1 MFPFKY
7 RHYMEKRGFKSRLLR
22 KYRLTIHNVNKPDNV
37 RGFYTSPILLILS
50 LFIAFML
57 VAGVLYLV
65 VIYTPVGSM
74 LPGYVNKVEKDKI
87 VTNSLRVDSLMQE
100 IEKQDAYLANIR
112 AIMDGDITL
121 DSLKNSPQPV
131 SGNDFSVE
139 TTELE
144 AEFVKNWEERERY
157 NLTSQA
163 ASVAAL
169 QELNLFRPTKG
180 EIMKSFDPSNG
191 HYGVD
196 IAEIAG
202 ENVMAIHDGIVVF
215 SDYTANDGYSI
226 VLQHR
231 ENLISIY
238 RNCYRLLKQVGDK
251 VYGGEVIGTLSD
263 GSGVEN
269 GKKNFLHLELWHRS
283 KPLDPNIY
291 IAF

>member
-1 MFPFKY
+1 MK
-7 RHYMEKRGFKSRLLR
+7 KRGFRSRLLR
-22 KYRLTIHNVNKPDNV
+22 KYRLTIHNEEKPENKHGV
-37 RGFYTSPILLILS
+37 YVSPILMILL

-74 LPGYVNKVEKDKI
+74 LPGYVNKGEKDKI
-87 VTNSLRVDSLMQE
+87 VTNSLRVDSLMHE
-100 IEKQDAYLANIR
+100 VEKQDAYLANIR

-121 DSLKNSPQPV
+121 DSLKNSPPPV
-131 SGNDFSVE
+131 SNKDFSIE

-144 AEFVKNWEERERY
+144 AEFVKKWEERERY

-180 EIMKSFDPSNG
+180 EIITTFDPASD

-196 IAEIAG
+196 IAEVAG
-202 ENVMAIHDGIVVF
+202 ENIVAIHDGIVVF
-215 SDYTANDGYSI
+215 SDYTANDGYTI
-226 VLQHR
+226 ALQHR

-238 RNCYRLLKQVGDK
+238 RNCYRLLKRVGDK

-263 GSGVEN
+263 GSGREN
-269 GKKNFLHLELWHRS
+269 GKKKEFLHLELWHRS

>member
-1 MFPFKY
+1 MK
-7 RHYMEKRGFKSRLLR
+7 KRGFKSWLLH

-37 RGFYTSPILLILS
+37 RGFNMSPILMILS

-65 VIYTPVGSM
+65 VIYTPIGSM
-74 LPGYVNKVEKDKI
+74 LPGYVNKGEKDKI
-87 VTNSLRVDSLMQE
+87 VTNSLRVDSLMHE

-131 SGNDFSVE
+131 SNKDFSIE

-144 AEFVKNWEERERY
+144 AEFARNWEERERY

-180 EIMKSFDPSNG
+180 DIIATFDPGAG

-202 ENVMAIHDGIVVF
+202 ENVVAIHDGIVIF
-215 SDYTANDGYSI
+215 SDYTANDGYTI
-226 VLQHR
+226 ALQHR

-238 RNCYRLLKQVGDK
+238 RNCYRLLKHVGDK
-251 VYGGEVIGTLSD
+251 VYGGEVIGTLND
-263 GSGVEN
+263 GSGQEN
-269 GKKNFLHLELWHRS
+269 GKKKNYLHLELWHRS

>member
-1 MFPFKY
+1 
-7 RHYMEKRGFKSRLLR
+7 MEKKGFGSRLLR
-22 KYRLTIHNVNKPDNV
+22 KYRLTIHNENKLKNV
-37 RGFYTSPILLILS
+37 LGFYISPLWVIMS
-50 LFIAFML
+50 LFISFML

-65 VIYTPVGSM
+65 IIFTPVGRM
-74 LPGYVNKVEKDKI
+74 LPGYMDEGIKDKI
-87 VTNSLRVDSLMQE
+87 VTNNLRVDSLMHE
-100 IEKQDAYLANIR
+100 IEKQDIYLANIR
-112 AIMDGDITL
+112 SIMSGDITL
-121 DSLKNSPQPV
+121 DSLKNSLMPV
-131 SGNDFSVE
+131 SQDSIDIE

-144 AEFVKNWEERERY
+144 TRFVNSWEERERY

-180 EIMKSFDPSNG
+180 EIIKSFDPSNE

-202 ENVMAIHDGIVVF
+202 ENIVSIHDGIVVF
-215 SDYTANDGYSI
+215 SDYTANDGYTI

-251 VYGGEVIGTLSD
+251 VYGGEVIGTLS
-263 GSGVEN
+263 N
-269 GKKNFLHLELWHRS
+269 GAGEEDEKEKKFLHLELWHRS

-291 IAF
+291 IPF

>member
-1 MFPFKY
+1 
-7 RHYMEKRGFKSRLLR
+7 MEKKGFGSRLLR
-22 KYRLTIHNVNKPDNV
+22 KYRLTIHNENKLKNV
-37 RGFYTSPILLILS
+37 LGFYISPLWVIMS
-50 LFIAFML
+50 LFISFML

-65 VIYTPVGSM
+65 IIFTPVGRM
-74 LPGYVNKVEKDKI
+74 LPGYMDEGIKDKI
-87 VTNSLRVDSLMQE
+87 VTNNLRVDSLMHE
-100 IEKQDAYLANIR
+100 IEKQDIYLANIR
-112 AIMDGDITL
+112 SIMSGDITL
-121 DSLKNSPQPV
+121 DSLKNSLMPV
-131 SGNDFSVE
+131 SQDSINIE

-144 AEFVKNWEERERY
+144 TRFVNSWEERERY

-180 EIMKSFDPSNG
+180 EIIKSFDPSNK

-196 IAEIAG
+196 IAEISG
-202 ENVMAIHDGIVVF
+202 ENIVSIHDGIVVF
-215 SDYTANDGYSI
+215 SDYTANDGYTI

-251 VYGGEVIGTLSD
+251 VYGGEVIGTLSN
-263 GSGVEN
+263 GSGEEN
-269 GKKNFLHLELWHRS
+269 EKEKKFLHLELWHRS

-291 IAF
+291 IPF

>member
-1 MFPFKY
+1 
-7 RHYMEKRGFKSRLLR
+7 
-22 KYRLTIHNVNKPDNV
+22 
-37 RGFYTSPILLILS
+37 
-50 LFIAFML
+50 
-57 VAGVLYLV
+57 
-65 VIYTPVGSM
+65 
-74 LPGYVNKVEKDKI
+74 
-87 VTNSLRVDSLMQE
+87 
-100 IEKQDAYLANIR
+100 
-112 AIMDGDITL
+112 MDGDITL

>member
-1 MFPFKY
+1 M
-7 RHYMEKRGFKSRLLR
+7 MVIGISGCTALLVTGF
-22 KYRLTIHNVNKPDNV
+22 
-37 RGFYTSPILLILS
+37 
-50 LFIAFML
+50 
-57 VAGVLYLV
+57 GVQ
-65 VIYTPVGSM
+65 
-74 LPGYVNKVEKDKI
+74 
-87 VTNSLRVDSLMQE
+87 DS
-100 IEKQDAYLANIR
+100 IANIANDQYDR
-112 AIMDGDITL
+112 IQVVDINVML
-121 DSLKNSPQPV
+121 SEEVDDST
-131 SGNDFSVE
+131 D
-139 TTELE
+139 EL
-144 AEFVKNWEERERY
+144 
-157 NLTSQA
+157 
-163 ASVAAL
+163 
-169 QELNLFRPTKG
+169 
-180 EIMKSFDPSNG
+180 
-191 HYGVD
+191 

-215 SDYTANDGYSI
+215 SDYTTNDGYSI

>member
-1 MFPFKY
+1 MK
-7 RHYMEKRGFKSRLLR
+7 KRSFWSRLLH
-22 KYRLTIHNVNKPDNV
+22 KYRLTIHNDNKLEKEL
-37 RGFYTSPILLILS
+37 GFYISPIKVILS
-50 LFIAFML
+50 LFVAILL
-57 VAGVLYLV
+57 VAGMLYLV
-65 VIYTPVGSM
+65 VVFTPVGSM
-74 LPGYVNKVEKDKI
+74 LPGFVNKGEKDKI
-87 VTNSLRVDSLMQE
+87 VSNSLRVDSLMHE

-112 AIMDGDITL
+112 AIMNGDISL

-131 SGNDFSVE
+131 SNKELSIE

-144 AEFVKNWEERERY
+144 ADFVKGWEERERY

-180 EIMKSFDPSNG
+180 KITTMFDPGND

-196 IAEIAG
+196 IAEVPG
-202 ENVMAIHDGIVVF
+202 ENIVAIHDGTVVF
-215 SDYTANDGYSI
+215 SDYTANDGYTI
-226 VLQHR
+226 ALQHR

-263 GSGVEN
+263 GSGKESK
-269 GKKNFLHLELWHRS
+269 KKNFLHLELWHRS

>member
-1 MFPFKY
+1 MK
-7 RHYMEKRGFKSRLLR
+7 KRSFKSRLLR
-22 KYRLTIHNVNKPDNV
+22 KYRLTIHNENKPENMHGV
-37 RGFYTSPILLILS
+37 YVSPILLMIL
-50 LFIAFML
+50 LIIAFLL

-74 LPGYVNKVEKDKI
+74 LPGYVNKGEKDKI
-87 VTNSLRVDSLMQE
+87 VTNSLRVDSLMHE
-100 IEKQDAYLANIR
+100 VEKQDAYLANIR

-131 SGNDFSVE
+131 SNKDFSIE

-180 EIMKSFDPSNG
+180 EIITTFDPASD

-196 IAEIAG
+196 IAEVAG
-202 ENVMAIHDGIVVF
+202 ENIVAIHDGIVVF
-215 SDYTANDGYSI
+215 SDYTANDGYTI
-226 VLQHR
+226 ALQHR

-238 RNCYRLLKQVGDK
+238 RNCYRLLKRVGDK

-263 GSGVEN
+263 GSGREN
-269 GKKNFLHLELWHRS
+269 GKKKEFLHLELWHRS

>member
-1 MFPFKY
+1 M
-7 RHYMEKRGFKSRLLR
+7 
-22 KYRLTIHNVNKPDNV
+22 
-37 RGFYTSPILLILS
+37 
-50 LFIAFML
+50 
-57 VAGVLYLV
+57 
-65 VIYTPVGSM
+65 
-74 LPGYVNKVEKDKI
+74 
-87 VTNSLRVDSLMQE
+87 
-100 IEKQDAYLANIR
+100 
-112 AIMDGDITL
+112 
-121 DSLKNSPQPV
+121 PV
-131 SGNDFSVE
+131 SQDSINIE

-144 AEFVKNWEERERY
+144 TRFVNSWEERERY

-180 EIMKSFDPSNG
+180 EIIRAFDPSNE

-202 ENVMAIHDGIVVF
+202 ENIVSIHDGIVVF
-215 SDYTANDGYSI
+215 SDYTANDGYTI

-251 VYGGEVIGTLSD
+251 VYGGEVIGTLS
-263 GSGVEN
+263 N
-269 GKKNFLHLELWHRS
+269 GAGEEDEKEKKFLHLELWHRS

-291 IAF
+291 IPF

>member
-1 MFPFKY
+1 
-7 RHYMEKRGFKSRLLR
+7 MEKKGFGSRLLR
-22 KYRLTIHNVNKPDNV
+22 KYRLTIHNENKLKNV
-37 RGFYTSPILLILS
+37 LGFYISPLWVIMS
-50 LFIAFML
+50 LFISFML

-65 VIYTPVGSM
+65 IIFTPVGRM
-74 LPGYVNKVEKDKI
+74 LPGYMDEGIKDKI
-87 VTNSLRVDSLMQE
+87 VTNNLRVDSLMHE
-100 IEKQDAYLANIR
+100 IEKQDIYLANIR
-112 AIMDGDITL
+112 SIMSGDITL
-121 DSLKNSPQPV
+121 DSLKNSLMPV
-131 SGNDFSVE
+131 SQDSIDIE

-144 AEFVKNWEERERY
+144 SRFVKSWEERERY

-180 EIMKSFDPSNG
+180 EIIKSFDPSNE

-202 ENVMAIHDGIVVF
+202 ENIVSIHDGIVVF
-215 SDYTANDGYSI
+215 SDYTANDGYTI

-251 VYGGEVIGTLSD
+251 VYGGEVIGTLS
-263 GSGVEN
+263 N
-269 GKKNFLHLELWHRS
+269 GAGEEDEKEKKFLHLELWHRS

-291 IAF
+291 IPF

>member
-1 MFPFKY
+1 MK
-7 RHYMEKRGFKSRLLR
+7 KRSLGSRLLR
-22 KYRLTIHNVNKPDNV
+22 KYRLTIHNESKIDDV
-37 RGFYTSPILLILS
+37 RGFYISPLRVILS
-50 LFIAFML
+50 LVVALLL
-57 VAGVLYLV
+57 VVGVLFLV
-65 VIYTPVGSM
+65 IVFTPVGSM
-74 LPGYVNKVEKDKI
+74 LPGFVNKGEKDKI
-87 VTNSLRVDSLMQE
+87 VSNSLRVDSLMLE

-112 AIMDGDITL
+112 AIMNGDITL

-131 SGNDFSVE
+131 SNKDFSVE
-139 TTELE
+139 TTALE

-169 QELNLFRPTKG
+169 QELNLLRPTKG
-180 EIMKSFDPSNG
+180 EIIKNFDPSKE

-196 IAEIAG
+196 IAEVAG
-202 ENVMAIHDGIVVF
+202 ENIMAIHDGVVVF
-215 SDYTANDGYSI
+215 SDYTANDGYTI

-238 RNCYRLLKQVGDK
+238 RNCYRLLKQAGDK

-263 GSGVEN
+263 GSG
-269 GKKNFLHLELWHRS
+269 KKAEEKERKFLHLELWHRA

-291 IAF
+291 IPF

>member
-1 MFPFKY
+1 MK
-7 RHYMEKRGFKSRLLR
+7 KRGFKSRLLR
-22 KYRLTIHNVNKPDNV
+22 KYRLTIHNENKPDDV
-37 RGFYTSPILLILS
+37 RGFYVSPMLMILS

-74 LPGYVNKVEKDKI
+74 LPGYVNKGEKDKI
-87 VTNSLRVDSLMQE
+87 VTNSLRVDSLMHE

-131 SGNDFSVE
+131 SNRDFSIE

-144 AEFVKNWEERERY
+144 AEFVKSWEERERY

-180 EIMKSFDPSNG
+180 EIITTFDPAG
-191 HYGVD
+191 EHYGVD
-196 IAEIAG
+196 IAEVAG
-202 ENVMAIHDGIVVF
+202 ENIVAIHDGIVVF
-215 SDYTANDGYSI
+215 SDYTANDGYTI
-226 VLQHR
+226 ALQHR

-263 GSGVEN
+263 GSGRES
-269 GKKNFLHLELWHRS
+269 GKKKEFLHLELWHRS

>member
-1 MFPFKY
+1 MK
-7 RHYMEKRGFKSRLLR
+7 KRSFKSRLLR
-22 KYRLTIHNVNKPDNV
+22 KYRLTIHNENKPEDMHGFNV
-37 RGFYTSPILLILS
+37 SPILMILS
-50 LFIAFML
+50 LFVAFLL
-57 VAGVLYLV
+57 VAWVLYLV

-74 LPGYVNKVEKDKI
+74 LPGYVNKGEKDKI
-87 VTNSLRVDSLMQE
+87 VTNSLRVDSLMHE

-131 SGNDFSVE
+131 SNKDFSTE

-144 AEFVKNWEERERY
+144 AEFIKKWEERERY

-180 EIMKSFDPSNG
+180 EIIRAFDPATG

-196 IAEIAG
+196 IAEVIG
-202 ENVMAIHDGIVVF
+202 ENVVAIHDGIVVF
-215 SDYTANDGYSI
+215 SDYTANDGYTI
-226 VLQHR
+226 ALQHR

-263 GSGVEN
+263 GSGREN
-269 GKKNFLHLELWHRS
+269 GKKKEFLHLELWHRS

>member
-1 MFPFKY
+1 MK
-7 RHYMEKRGFKSRLLR
+7 KRSFKSRLLR
-22 KYRLTIHNVNKPDNV
+22 KYRLTIHNENKPEDMHGFNV
-37 RGFYTSPILLILS
+37 SPIFMILS
-50 LFIAFML
+50 LFIAFLL
-57 VAGVLYLV
+57 VAWVLYLV
-65 VIYTPVGSM
+65 AIYTPLGSM
-74 LPGYVNKVEKDKI
+74 LPGYVNKGEKDKI
-87 VTNSLRVDSLMQE
+87 VTNSLRVDSLMHE

-112 AIMDGDITL
+112 AIMNGDITL

-131 SGNDFSVE
+131 SNKDFSIE

-144 AEFVKNWEERERY
+144 TEFMKKWEERERY

-180 EIMKSFDPSNG
+180 EIIRTFDPATG

-196 IAEIAG
+196 IAEVIG
-202 ENVMAIHDGIVVF
+202 ENVVAIHDGIVVF
-215 SDYTANDGYSI
+215 SDYTANDGYTI
-226 VLQHR
+226 ALQHR

-263 GSGVEN
+263 GSGREN
-269 GKKNFLHLELWHRS
+269 GKKKEFLHLELWHRS

>member
-1 MFPFKY
+1 MK
-7 RHYMEKRGFKSRLLR
+7 KRGFRSRLLR
-22 KYRLTIHNVNKPDNV
+22 KYRLTIHNENKPDNV
-37 RGFYTSPILLILS
+37 RGFYVSPILLILS
-50 LFIAFML
+50 LFVAFML

-74 LPGYVNKVEKDKI
+74 LPGYVNKGEKDKI
-87 VTNSLRVDSLMQE
+87 VTNSLRVDSLMHE
-100 IEKQDAYLANIR
+100 IEKQDVYLANIR

-131 SGNDFSVE
+131 SNRDFSIE

-180 EIMKSFDPSNG
+180 EIITTFDPAAD

-196 IAEIAG
+196 IAEVAG
-202 ENVMAIHDGIVVF
+202 ESIVAIHDGIVVF
-215 SDYTANDGYSI
+215 SDYTANDGYTI
-226 VLQHR
+226 ALQHR

-263 GSGVEN
+263 GSGEEK

>member
-1 MFPFKY
+1 MK
-7 RHYMEKRGFKSRLLR
+7 KRGFRSRLLR
-22 KYRLTIHNVNKPDNV
+22 KYRLTIHNEEKPENKHGV
-37 RGFYTSPILLILS
+37 YVSPILMILL

-74 LPGYVNKVEKDKI
+74 LPGYVNKGEKDKI
-87 VTNSLRVDSLMQE
+87 VTNSLRVDSLMHE
-100 IEKQDAYLANIR
+100 VEKQDAYLANIR

-131 SGNDFSVE
+131 SNKDFSIE

-144 AEFVKNWEERERY
+144 AEFVKKWEERERY

-180 EIMKSFDPSNG
+180 EIITTFDPASD

-196 IAEIAG
+196 IAEVAG
-202 ENVMAIHDGIVVF
+202 ENIVAIHDGIVVF
-215 SDYTANDGYSI
+215 SDYTANDGYTI
-226 VLQHR
+226 ALQHR

-238 RNCYRLLKQVGDK
+238 RNCYRLLKRVGDK

-263 GSGVEN
+263 GSGREN
-269 GKKNFLHLELWHRS
+269 GKKKEFLHLELWHRS

>member
-1 MFPFKY
+1 
-7 RHYMEKRGFKSRLLR
+7 
-22 KYRLTIHNVNKPDNV
+22 
-37 RGFYTSPILLILS
+37 
-50 LFIAFML
+50 
-57 VAGVLYLV
+57 
-65 VIYTPVGSM
+65 
-74 LPGYVNKVEKDKI
+74 
-87 VTNSLRVDSLMQE
+87 
-100 IEKQDAYLANIR
+100 
-112 AIMDGDITL
+112 MDGDITL

-131 SGNDFSVE
+131 SNTDFSIE

-144 AEFVKNWEERERY
+144 AEFVKSWEERERY

-180 EIMKSFDPSNG
+180 EIIRNFDPSTD

-196 IAEIAG
+196 IAEVAG
-202 ENVMAIHDGIVVF
+202 ENVVAIHDGIVVF
-215 SDYTANDGYSI
+215 SDYTANDGYTI
-226 VLQHR
+226 ALQHR

-263 GSGVEN
+263 GSGEKS
-269 GKKNFLHLELWHRS
+269 GKEKKFLHLELWHRS

-291 IAF
+291 IPF

>member
-1 MFPFKY
+1 MK
-7 RHYMEKRGFKSRLLR
+7 KRGFGSRLLR
-22 KYRLTIHNVNKPDNV
+22 KYRLTIHNENKPEDIH
-37 RGFYTSPILLILS
+37 GFYVSPIFMILS
-50 LFIAFML
+50 LFIAFLL
-57 VAGVLYLV
+57 VAWVLYLV
-65 VIYTPVGSM
+65 AIYTPLGSM
-74 LPGYVNKVEKDKI
+74 LPGYVNKGEKDKI
-87 VTNSLRVDSLMQE
+87 VTNSLRVDSLMHE

-112 AIMDGDITL
+112 AIMNGDITL

-131 SGNDFSVE
+131 SNKDFSIE

-144 AEFVKNWEERERY
+144 TEFMKKWEERERY

-180 EIMKSFDPSNG
+180 EITRTFDPATG

-196 IAEIAG
+196 IAEATG
-202 ENVMAIHDGIVVF
+202 ENIVAIHDGIVVF
-215 SDYTANDGYSI
+215 SDYTANDGYTI
-226 VLQHR
+226 ALQHR

-263 GSGVEN
+263 GSGREN
-269 GKKNFLHLELWHRS
+269 GKKKEFLHLELWHRS

>member
-1 MFPFKY
+1 
-7 RHYMEKRGFKSRLLR
+7 MEKKGFGSRLLR
-22 KYRLTIHNVNKPDNV
+22 KYRLTIHNENKLKNV
-37 RGFYTSPILLILS
+37 LGFYISPLWVIMS
-50 LFIAFML
+50 LFISFML

-65 VIYTPVGSM
+65 IIFTPVGRM
-74 LPGYVNKVEKDKI
+74 LPGYMDEGIKDKI
-87 VTNSLRVDSLMQE
+87 VTNNLRVDSLMHE
-100 IEKQDAYLANIR
+100 IEKQDIYLANIR
-112 AIMDGDITL
+112 SIMSGDITL
-121 DSLKNSPQPV
+121 DSLKNSLMPV
-131 SGNDFSVE
+131 SQDSINIE

-144 AEFVKNWEERERY
+144 TRFVNSWEERERY

-180 EIMKSFDPSNG
+180 EIIKSFDPSNK

-196 IAEIAG
+196 IAEISG
-202 ENVMAIHDGIVVF
+202 ENIVSIHDGIVVF
-215 SDYTANDGYSI
+215 SDYTANDGYTI

-251 VYGGEVIGTLSD
+251 VYGGEVIGTLSN
-263 GSGVEN
+263 GAGEEN
-269 GKKNFLHLELWHRS
+269 EKEKNFLHLELWHRS

-291 IAF
+291 IPF